1 MWDFSDPV
9 VYMPVFTVA
18 FGLGMLIFLYFWVR
32 KNMNDAN
39 KKNDKTDSSN
49 N

>member
-9 VYMPVFTVA
+9 VYLPVFTVA
-18 FGLGMLIFLYFWVR
+18 FGLGMLIFIYFWVR
-32 KNMNDAN
+32 KKMSDAQNDSD
-39 KKNDKTDSSN
+39 KKTN

>member
-32 KNMNDAN
+32 KNMRDAN
-39 KKNDKTDSSN
+39 KDLKDKKSDN